1 MTGVRERAR
10 RETMS
15 EILRIA
21 RHQLAT
27 EGAPGVSLRA
37 IAREMGMVSSA
48 VYRYVASREDL
59 LTLLIIESYEALG
72 KVAERADASVED
84 REDVGARWSAICTA
98 VRGWAIAHPA
108 DHGLIYG
115 TPIPGYVA
123 PPDTI
128 PAALRFTGVLTRL
141 LADAESAGA
150 TPIATGGVALPRALR
165 DELRALG
172 HTPEGEIGPE
182 LMARGLMA
190 WAQLMG
196 ALGLELGGHLH
207 NVIEDT
213 DAWFEHAMATT
224 GALMGIPARREP
236 RRRR

>member
-1 MTGVRERAR
+1 MG
-10 RETMS
+10 

-37 IAREMGMVSSA
+37 IARELGMVSSA

-72 KVAERADASVED
+72 EVAERADAAIDD
-84 REDVGARWSAICTA
+84 RDDVGARWVAICTA
-98 VRGWAIAHPA
+98 VRSWALEHPA

-128 PAALRFTGVLTRL
+128 PAALRFTGC
-141 LADAESAGA
+141 
-150 TPIATGGVALPRALR
+150 
-165 DELRALG
+165 
-172 HTPEGEIGPE
+172 
-182 LMARGLMA
+182 
-190 WAQLMG
+190 
-196 ALGLELGGHLH
+196 
-207 NVIEDT
+207 
-213 DAWFEHAMATT
+213 
-224 GALMGIPARREP
+224 
-236 RRRR
+236 